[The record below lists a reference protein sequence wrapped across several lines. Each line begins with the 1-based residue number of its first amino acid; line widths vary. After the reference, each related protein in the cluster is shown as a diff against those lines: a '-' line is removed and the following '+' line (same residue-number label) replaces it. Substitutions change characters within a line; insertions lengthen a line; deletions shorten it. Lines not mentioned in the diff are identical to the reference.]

1 MRERIVHIPRN
12 PVAFLLP
19 RKILPSGHFLMREL
33 RLRLQR
39 NRALFL
45 VRANQPNNQYD
56 QRRDKRAAVITHLK
70 RNICTFSTGKIS
82 VD

>member
-1 MRERIVHIPRN
+1 MHIPRDA
-12 PVAFLLP
+12 VALFLP
-19 RKILPSGHFLMREL
+19 RKVLPRGHFLVCEL

>member
-12 PVAFLLP
+12 PVALLLP
-19 RKILPSGHFLMREL
+19 RKVFPRGHFLMREL

-45 VRANQPNNQYD
+45 VRADQPD
-56 QRRDKRAAVITHLK
+56 D
-70 RNICTFSTGKIS
+70 
-82 VD
+82 